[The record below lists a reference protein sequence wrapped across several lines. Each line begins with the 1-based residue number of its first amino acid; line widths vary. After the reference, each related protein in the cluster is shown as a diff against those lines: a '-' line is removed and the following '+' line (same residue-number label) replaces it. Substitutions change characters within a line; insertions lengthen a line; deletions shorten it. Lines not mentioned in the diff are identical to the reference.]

1 MLRSTIIEDFHAAA
15 LNLGEGLTCATARPA
30 DPPRPC
36 RGDEFTTT
44 DGVIA

>member
-15 LNLGEGLTCATARPA
+15 LSLGACLTYATARPA

-36 RGDEFTTT
+36 RDDEFTTT